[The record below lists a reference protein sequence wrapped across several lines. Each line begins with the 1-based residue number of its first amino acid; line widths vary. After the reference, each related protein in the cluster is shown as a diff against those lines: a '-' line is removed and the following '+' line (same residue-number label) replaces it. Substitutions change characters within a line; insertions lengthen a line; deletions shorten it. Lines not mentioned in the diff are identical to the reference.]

1 MAVKFSGFTLKSASA
16 DVNYLVGYTGS
27 ENVQIP
33 VPNIDTIYDI
43 EASDPGGGNVNVDL
57 KGTRTGSTIVDQT
70 VLITAGT
77 NITLGSISTAGF
89 TINAAS
95 STDTTYTLPVGGT
108 SSAVTMTLTGSD
120 LVDDVVTITAGTDI
134 AFSTIT
140 AAGFTIDSSATG
152 DTYTLENAQNVNDID
167 LKLDAATG
175 SDSTV
180 KIAAGTDIGLTSDSS
195 SQFTINYTGSGG
207 AGGFGSVN
215 QFTGTGSA
223 LGALTLG
230 STPTAAENC
239 LVSISGVT
247 QNFKQSD
254 GTTPNWS
261 VSTNTLTFAF
271 NPPVTAAFGIQIIV
285 IN

>member
-43 EASDPGGGNVNVDL
+43 EVSDPGGGNVNVDL
-57 KGTRTGSTIVDQT
+57 KGTRTGSTIADQT

-77 NITLGSISTAGF
+77 NITLDSLSTAGF

-120 LVDDVVTITAGTDI
+120 ASTDVVTVTGGTDI
-134 AFSTIT
+134 TFSSIT
-140 AAGFTIDSSATG
+140 AAGFTIDSGATG

-180 KIAAGTDIGLTSDSS
+180 KIAAGTNINLVSDSS
-195 SQFTINYTGSGG
+195 SQFTINSTAGG
-207 AGGFGSVN
+207 GGGFGSVN

-230 STPTAAENC
+230 STPTAAQNC

-247 QNFKQSD
+247 QNLLQSD

-271 NPPVTAAFGIQIIV
+271 NPPVTAAYGIQIIV
-285 IN
+285 VN